1 MKRTLLIIITLVT
14 TNVLSQSS
22 TNSKFNSNLEQ
33 FQDEKIHL
41 HYNSDF
47 LLSGERLYYKLYC
60 QTVNNQ
66 FTPFSKIAY
75 VELLDKENKSLL
87 KQKINLTNGNG
98 YGDIFINTQVKTG
111 TYKLLAY
118 TKWMQNKGNYFTKN
132 IYVINPFADKIAIDA
147 AEASNAT
154 TTSKPSTS
162 TSNSLFSVNRS
173 TFGKR
178 EQITLNIN
186 QTAFEKIDGSF
197 SISVSQKNDLNTPQ
211 ENKVLSI
218 PNKSAQ
224 FYIPE
229 LRGSLI
235 KGKLSS
241 TSKKISDIKLSLSI
255 SGSNRLPL
263 TAITN
268 SSGEFYFNIENLNN
282 DTVYLS
288 ILEEDPEGYA
298 LELNNDSETVTG
310 IQNFPGITLNQRVVD
325 AIKKRSL
332 YSQIENAYLTVKKDS
347 ILKTATESALLNTD
361 KIVYELDDYKRF
373 NTIKETFIEVVEGAG
388 FFKKGETFK
397 LNVTDTDA
405 SETLSYLPSLLI
417 IDGRIVNDHDTF
429 MRYNSRKIKTIS
441 LIRDKYFYGNAMY
454 QGIILV
460 DSFKKDYFLESNT
473 YQKFT
478 VKPIQPEKIYFF
490 QEHHENNKRIP
501 DFRSQLYWNP
511 EVRADQTQ
519 ISFFTSD
526 VKGTFEIVAQ
536 GFNKEGKLV
545 TVKTDFTVE

>member
-1 MKRTLLIIITLVT
+1 M
-14 TNVLSQSS
+14 
-22 TNSKFNSNLEQ
+22 
-33 FQDEKIHL
+33 
-41 HYNSDF
+41 
-47 LLSGERLYYKLYC
+47 
-60 QTVNNQ
+60 NQ
-66 FTPFSKIAY
+66 K
-75 VELLDKENKSLL
+75 
-87 KQKINLTNGNG
+87 
-98 YGDIFINTQVKTG
+98 
-111 TYKLLAY
+111 
-118 TKWMQNKGNYFTKN
+118 
-132 IYVINPFADKIAIDA
+132 
-147 AEASNAT
+147 
-154 TTSKPSTS
+154 
-162 TSNSLFSVNRS
+162 
-173 TFGKR
+173 
-178 EQITLNIN
+178 
-186 QTAFEKIDGSF
+186 
-197 SISVSQKNDLNTPQ
+197 
-211 ENKVLSI
+211 
-218 PNKSAQ
+218 
-224 FYIPE
+224 
-229 LRGSLI
+229 
-235 KGKLSS
+235 
-241 TSKKISDIKLSLSI
+241 
-255 SGSNRLPL
+255 
-263 TAITN
+263 
-268 SSGEFYFNIENLNN
+268 
-282 DTVYLS
+282 
-288 ILEEDPEGYA
+288 
-298 LELNNDSETVTG
+298 
-310 IQNFPGITLNQRVVD
+310 VVD

-361 KIVYELDDYKRF
+361 KIVYELDEYKRF

-511 EVRADQTQ
+511 EVKADQTQ